1 VTGSAGWLASPAHAR
16 WLEAEGDRLLEFGRS
31 AAHPDGGFA
40 WLSDDG
46 SPQLD
51 RPVEL
56 WITCRMTHVY
66 SLGHLL
72 GRPGSATLAD
82 HGVAALQGRFR
93 DAAHGGWYAQ
103 VAADGPTVTGKTAY
117 EHAFVVLA
125 AASAAAAG
133 RPGGRA
139 LLDDALEVLLDPFW
153 DDQHGMVVEE
163 WDEGFTRLDGY
174 RGVNANMHSVEA
186 LLSAADVLD
195 DASLRARAERIVT
208 RVVHDLARR
217 NSWRIPEHFDADW
230 TPRPEYNVDEPAH
243 PFRPYGATIGHWLE
257 WARLALH
264 LRAGL
269 GASAPGWL
277 LEDARELFD
286 AATREGWAVDGA
298 DGFVYTV
305 DWSGQPGTH
314 ALGRRGGHRNR
325 RGSLRRDGGTV
336 VRRVVRDLVE
346 LRRRPPP
353 RPRARLLATRAD
365 ADEPAEQHHVGRQAG
380 HLPRI
385 PGHAPTAPT
394 AGADAGQRSRAG
406 PVALTGRRPRA
417 SGCPWSSGPDGW
429 CRGAERLLVPTA
441 RLGTYGSALPPGDSA
456 T

>member
-1 VTGSAGWLASPAHAR
+1 MTGSAGWLASPAHAR

-46 SPQLD
+46 TPQLD

-125 AASAAAAG
+125 AASATAAG

-153 DDQHGMVVEE
+153 DDQHDMVVEE

-305 DWSGQPGTH
+305 DWSGQP
-314 ALGRRGGHRNR
+314 
-325 RGSLRRDGGTV
+325 V
-336 VRRVVRDLVE
+336 VRERMHWVAAEATATAAALFAATGERSYVE
-346 LRRRPPP
+346 WYETWWNYV
-353 RPRARLLATRAD
+353 ADHLLDREHGSWRHELTPTNQPSSITWAGKPDTYHAFQATL
-365 ADEPAEQHHVGRQAG
+365 
-380 HLPRI
+380 LPRL
-385 PGHAPTAPT
+385 PLAPTLA
-394 AGADAGQRSRAG
+394 
-406 PVALTGRRPRA
+406 
-417 SGCPWSSGPDGW
+417 
-429 CRGAERLLVPTA
+429 
-441 RLGTYGSALPPGDSA
+441 SALARGLLR
-456 T
+456 